1 VAQQREVARPSKV
14 LSAKKRQFILEN
26 SKLQVPEQFQQQY
39 LKLLLQH
46 HKAISQDKFNFGR
59 TDTLMDAIAL
69 KTAEPIYV
77 KQFKIPDAHR
87 Q

>member
-1 VAQQREVARPSKV
+1 VAQQREVARPSEV

-26 SKLQVPEQFQQQY
+26 SKLQVSEQFQQQY

-46 HKAISQDKFNFGR
+46 HKAISQDKFDFGR

-69 KTAEPIYV
+69 KTAELIYV